1 MNDITIPL
9 DAPQLI
15 DIELSPF
22 KGVFVASEH
31 LIVLDRRNVSI
42 FWKNNSLPYPTFII
56 SLYPDAAFVPFIPHW
71 NGICVLATRGE
82 ILPRVGVVLFIF

>member
-31 LIVLDRRNVSI
+31 LIVLDRRDVPI
-42 FWKNNSLPYPTFII
+42 FWKK
-56 SLYPDAAFVPFIPHW
+56 
-71 NGICVLATRGE
+71 
-82 ILPRVGVVLFIF
+82 